1 MVAQRLERMVDRVRQ
16 WRSGSSTG
24 QLSAPVIVAAG
35 LPETDLPRLRK
46 IIDDCLLARGGEL
59 AARQRATA
67 IAATFLG
74 LNEDGRRS
82 FFRLLA
88 DEYDHDDE
96 AVDQCMAMVSASQ
109 DLNERRIAELALAEA
124 LRPRRE
130 RLLHRFV
137 GLEGGLGFLVDLREE
152 LLIHRRDDPP
162 MAAVDDDLRLL
173 LETWFDLAL
182 LRLERLTWDDTPAA
196 LLEKLIQY
204 EAVHAIE
211 SWDDLR
217 GRLGPGRR
225 CYAFLHSMMAG
236 EPLIFVE
243 VALTQGIASELAPLL
258 DHDADRNNSS
268 SADTAI
274 FYSISNCHR
283 GLAGVSLGDFLIK
296 KVVEDLAL
304 ELPNIKTFATLS
316 PIPGFRRWLTN
327 QLEMQVEIISPEL
340 DSFLT
345 PNESALISPDDPSKA
360 AAVLLELIS
369 STTTP
374 PRVSLDPLQGVLTR
388 LVASY
393 LSGTKS
399 LGETA
404 SSKRSA
410 RAIDPVAH
418 FHLSNGARI
427 EHINWWANP
436 NQTGWERSLA
446 FMVNYRY
453 MPGEIESNHDDYVA
467 HGRVTMADG
476 LQKLLTVQ

>member
-16 WRSGSSTG
+16 WRSGSSTS
-24 QLSAPVIVAAG
+24 LSTPVVVAAD
-35 LPETDLPRLRK
+35 LPDTDLPRLRQ

-74 LNEDGRRS
+74 LDEDGRRS

-88 DEYDHDDE
+88 DEYDHDDK
-96 AVDQCMAMVSASQ
+96 AVDHCMAMVAASQ

-124 LRPRRE
+124 LRPKRQ

-162 MAAVDDDLRLL
+162 MAAVDDDLRSL

-211 SWDDLR
+211 SWEDLR

-243 VALTQGIASELAPLL
+243 IALTQGIAAELAPLL
-258 DHDADRNNSS
+258 DHGADRAEPI

-304 ELPNIKTFATLS
+304 ELPNITTFATLS
-316 PIPGFRRWLTN
+316 PIPGFRRWLTA
-327 QLEMQVEIISPEL
+327 QLQMQVEIVSLEQ

-345 PNESALISPDDPSKA
+345 PLESSLISPDDPSKA

-369 STTTP
+369 SDTTP

-388 LVASY
+388 LVAAY
-393 LSGTKS
+393 LSGTQATAGKQPVKR
-399 LGETA
+399 GE
-404 SSKRSA
+404 

-453 MPGEIESNHDDYVA
+453 VPGEIESNHDDYLGSGHVS
-467 HGRVTMADG
+467 MADEIR
-476 LQKLLTVQ
+476 QLLSVN